1 MQSLLVFLLLAG
13 ARALP
18 AYRDKNAL
26 VHGAE
31 DDELS
36 SESTKHGP
44 KWRTP
49 VGHGKLGLAAGRLR
63 KIPGRSNLLDPPEL
77 ERMDRD
83 AEAPSDSYAKRMN
96 HAWDGLPLPVFGDE
110 ATGSVKVGG
119 KELGTGSFK
128 KVWVGDLAYNLDGPH
143 RMEVAVAEIKLTT
156 EAGLGH
162 GAEGGP
168 DPEAGRR

>member
-36 SESTKHGP
+36 SESKKHGP

-63 KIPGRSNLLDPPEL
+63 KIAGRSNLLDPPDL
-77 ERMDRD
+77 ERDRD
-83 AEAPSDSYAKRMN
+83 AEAPNAEFQ
-96 HAWDGLPLPVFGDE
+96 PV
-110 ATGSVKVGG
+110 
-119 KELGTGSFK
+119 
-128 KVWVGDLAYNLDGPH
+128 
-143 RMEVAVAEIKLTT
+143 
-156 EAGLGH
+156 
-162 GAEGGP
+162 
-168 DPEAGRR
+168 